1 MLNSDKATI
10 LDGITAKFI
19 KLSSNVIASHLATI
33 INKDIDLNCYSQNAK
48 IANVRPIFKK
58 DERTKVKN
66 YGPVSLLN
74 LFSKIYERF
83 IHENVTSFVN
93 LFLQN
98 LFQLTEKFIA
108 QIMY

>member
-66 YGPVSLLN
+66 YRPVSLLN